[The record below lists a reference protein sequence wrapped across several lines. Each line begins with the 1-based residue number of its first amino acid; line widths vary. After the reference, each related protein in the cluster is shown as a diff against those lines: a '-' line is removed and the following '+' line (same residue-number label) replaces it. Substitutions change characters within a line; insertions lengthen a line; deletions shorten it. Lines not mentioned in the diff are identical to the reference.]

1 MSAHQH
7 HGQGGGASALSG
19 LRLALIGSPNCGKTT
34 LFNALTGLHGKTGN
48 YPGVTVARYEGPARA
63 HGIPLIV
70 EDLPGTYSLD
80 PISLDEQVVID
91 ALDPEVAAS
100 PTPDGLLVLLD
111 VTTLR
116 RSLPLLAQVQMS
128 EQPLCVILTFGD
140 ELAARGGHVDVG
152 KLQRALGLR
161 VIPVT
166 AGDPAGLAALKDA
179 AAEIDSWPR
188 PPLPPPVEG
197 PEGAAWIDSVLAAAD
212 YRPAGADRR
221 TQKLDA
227 VLLHPLLG
235 GLIFFAVMFAF
246 FQIIFTVAAPVQGWI
261 EQFFGWLGALAA
273 ARLGHGWA
281 GEFVGT
287 ALLGGIGGVLVF
299 LPQIAL
305 LFLMISLLEGV
316 GYLSRAA
323 FIMDRFMARFGLEG
337 RAFVSLLSSV
347 ACAIP
352 GIMATRTLPSAR
364 DRLATMMSAP
374 LMTCSARLPVF
385 VLLVSMLIPAS
396 EQVGPFGARGVVLF
410 ALYVVGAL
418 SALLTAALFTRVGRG
433 TGQALP
439 FYMELPPYRIP
450 SLRVVLF
457 SVWDACRSFL
467 RKVTHIILATTLL
480 LFLLLNL
487 PARSADDMRAA
498 GVDPADPAASAAYVL
513 DNSFAADIGR
523 AVGPVFAPLGFD
535 WRINVGVVS
544 SLAAREVFVATMGQV
559 AAAEDPENPGQAL
572 RAMRVADG
580 PRAGERLFTSPTIAA
595 LLAFFVYAL
604 QCVSTIGVLRRE
616 SGSWRWPLLAFAY
629 MFTLA
634 WVAAFLAR
642 TITAAVT

>member
-1 MSAHQH
+1 M
-7 HGQGGGASALSG
+7 
-19 LRLALIGSPNCGKTT
+19 
-34 LFNALTGLHGKTGN
+34 
-48 YPGVTVARYEGPARA
+48 
-63 HGIPLIV
+63 
-70 EDLPGTYSLD
+70 
-80 PISLDEQVVID
+80 
-91 ALDPEVAAS
+91 
-100 PTPDGLLVLLD
+100 
-111 VTTLR
+111 
-116 RSLPLLAQVQMS
+116 
-128 EQPLCVILTFGD
+128 
-140 ELAARGGHVDVG
+140 
-152 KLQRALGLR
+152 
-161 VIPVT
+161 
-166 AGDPAGLAALKDA
+166 
-179 AAEIDSWPR
+179 
-188 PPLPPPVEG
+188 
-197 PEGAAWIDSVLAAAD
+197 LAAAD

-246 FQIIFTVAAPVQGWI
+246 FQIIFTVAAPLQGWI

-305 LFLMISLLEGV
+305 LFLMVSLLEGV

-580 PRAGERLFTSPTIAA
+580 PRAGERLFTPPTIAA